1 MRSELNDW
9 FMANQRLLPWRGADP
24 WAVMVSEFML
34 QQTPVNRVM
43 PVWQEWLERW
53 PTPADLA
60 ADPASEALRAWGRLG
75 YPRRALRLHESARI
89 ITEEHGGR
97 VPDDYASLRALP
109 GVGDYTA
116 AAILSFAF
124 GQRHVVLDTNVR
136 RVFAR
141 AVLGQE
147 NCRSS
152 PSAMERELAAEMLP
166 TRDAHI
172 WAAATMELGA
182 VVCTARSP
190 ACERCPISATCR
202 WLALGRP
209 ANSSP
214 RKGQTYEGTDRQ
226 VRGLILAALRDDLDA
241 GGDGVLPRSE
251 VLAVWSDEEQ
261 AARALESLVQDSLV
275 HADQGAIGLGPAPVL
290 ARVSPAHDRGPG

>member
-1 MRSELNDW
+1 MHSQLNDW
-9 FMANQRLLPWRGADP
+9 FTANQRLLPWRGADP

-34 QQTPVNRVM
+34 QQTPVNRVL

-53 PTPADLA
+53 PTPAALA
-60 ADPASEALRAWGRLG
+60 ADPAAEAIRAWGRLG
-75 YPRRALRLHESARI
+75 YPRRALRLHDSARI
-89 ITEEHGGR
+89 ITAEHGGR

-147 NCRSS
+147 NCQNS
-152 PSAMERELAAEMLP
+152 PSAAERELAAELLP
-166 TRDAHI
+166 AQDAHV

-182 VVCTARSP
+182 VICTARNP
-190 ACERCPISATCR
+190 ACERCPISEVCR
-202 WLALGRP
+202 WFSLGRP
-209 ANSSP
+209 ANGSRRLS
-214 RKGQTYEGTDRQ
+214 QAYEGTDRQ
-226 VRGLILAALRDDLDA
+226 VRGLILGALRDNLDA
-241 GGDGVLPRSE
+241 GGDGVLSRSE
-251 VLAVWSDEEQ
+251 LVGMCPDAGQ
-261 AARALESLVQDSLV
+261 ATRALDSLLQDSLV
-275 HADQGAIGLGPAPVL
+275 HSAPSKDGGPVCIRLGPAP
-290 ARVSPAHDRGPG
+290 PGR